1 MLIEVLGSFGA
12 GKSSLVD
19 ILGDEFNGKK
29 YLEDPNAIPILKEYY
44 KGGKESRKQLSFAL
58 QIAWLDKR
66 YTALKS
72 ALQDDLAIMDSN
84 LIADS
89 VVYKV
94 IKDRGETTQAEYDIY
109 LQLLRHMLDNVAGDP
124 KGAYPD
130 LYVYLDIS
138 PDHEVENILGRG
150 RKMETQD
157 PKLINYYHSINK
169 GFKDWYS
176 GYSQS
181 PVLRIDRDKYDF
193 VNNENDRKEVV
204 SQVAKKMI
212 QLGFPSIGKD
222 NNEIFN

>member
-1 MLIEVLGSFGA
+1 MLIEVLGSFGS

-19 ILGDEFNGKK
+19 IVGDEFKAKK
-29 YLEDPNAIPILKEYY
+29 YLEDPNAIPILKDYY

-66 YTALKS
+66 YTQLRS
-72 ALQDDLAIMDSN
+72 ALRDDLAVMDSN

-124 KGAYPD
+124 KGSYPD
-130 LYVYLDIS
+130 LYIYLDIS
-138 PDHEVENILGRG
+138 PEKEVENILGRG

-157 PKLINYYHSINK
+157 PKLIDYYYSINK
-169 GFKDWYS
+169 GFKDWYQ

-181 PVLRIDRDKYDF
+181 PVLRINRDEYDF
-193 VNNENDRKEVV
+193 VNNEVDRSKVIN
-204 SQVAKKMI
+204 QIAKKMVS
-212 QLGFPSIGKD
+212 LGFPTKEGVLV
-222 NNEIFN
+222 